1 MMERANVLVVD
12 DELGPR
18 ESMRMILKPLHNVF
32 TAEDG
37 VSAMKTIQQEPID
50 LVTLDLRMPGIDGIE
65 VLKQIKKFNPNIEVI
80 VVTGYG
86 SLKTATEAMK
96 YGVKG
101 YVTKPYNLHE
111 INSLVEKAI
120 EQRRFNLKLRN
131 FFTETVLS
139 GAGNSAETEAVEPLP
154 VNGTNLDD
162 SKTQSNLLEV
172 TETRFR
178 QMKETQE
185 DTARENTVLEEK
197 LIHSER
203 LAMVGLLAAG
213 YAHDINNNLTPMLG
227 NTQLVQNAIQTKY
240 PEHKDLLGRLE
251 TVVQQIDRAGELCR
265 SMLTIS
271 RKNDSKWEP
280 TDAASLIERMISYTE
295 YRVRADGHT
304 VVRDCDPSL
313 PLIFVDPRKIEQ
325 VFLNLM
331 INAFHAM
338 DRGGVLK
345 ITARRVTRDVGDMVR
360 MEFSDNG
367 HGIAEENIREI
378 FNPFFSTRE
387 KDGGTGLGLYISK
400 KIVEQHQGTI
410 DVVSAPQQGTTFI
423 VEFPAVK
430 N

>member
-1 MMERANVLVVD
+1 MTERANVLVVD

-37 VSAMKTIQQEPID
+37 VSALKTIKQEPID

-65 VLKQIKKFNPNIEVI
+65 VLKEIKKYNPNIEVI

-101 YVTKPYNLHE
+101 YVTKPYNLQE
-111 INSLVEKAI
+111 INTLVEKAI

-131 FFTETVLS
+131 FFKETVLS
-139 GAGNSAETEAVEPLP
+139 GAGNGKENGTAETLP
-154 VNGTNLDD
+154 GNGNNLED
-162 SKTQSNLLEV
+162 SKTRSNLLEV
-172 TETRFR
+172 TENKFK
-178 QMKETQE
+178 QLKETQE
-185 DTARENTVLEEK
+185 DTAKENTVLEDK

-213 YAHDINNNLTPMLG
+213 YAHELNNNLTTMLG
-227 NTQLVQNAIQTKY
+227 YTQLVQNAIQAKH
-240 PEHKDLLGRLE
+240 PELKDLLERME
-251 TVVQQIDRAGELCR
+251 TISNQIERASELSR
-265 SMLTIS
+265 SLLTIS
-271 RKNDSKWEP
+271 RKNESKREP
-280 TDAASLIERMISYTE
+280 TDVSKLIERMMTYTE
-295 YRVRADGHT
+295 YRVRTEGFT

-338 DRGGVLK
+338 TRGGVLK
-345 ITARRVTRDVGDMVR
+345 ISARRVTRDVGDMVR
-360 MEFSDNG
+360 VEFADNG
-367 HGIAEENIREI
+367 HGIVEENIREI

-387 KDGGTGLGLYISK
+387 KDGGSGLGLYVSK

-410 DVVSAPQQGTTFI
+410 DVTSNLEQGTTF
-423 VEFPAVK
+423 VLEFPAIK

>member
-1 MMERANVLVVD
+1 MTERANVLVVD

-37 VSAMKTIQQEPID
+37 VSALKTIRQEPID

-65 VLKQIKKFNPNIEVI
+65 VLKEIKKYNPNIEVI

-101 YVTKPYNLHE
+101 YVTKPYNLQE
-111 INSLVEKAI
+111 INTLVEKAI

-131 FFTETVLS
+131 FFKETVLS
-139 GAGNSAETEAVEPLP
+139 GAGNGKENGTAETLP
-154 VNGTNLDD
+154 GNGNNLED
-162 SKTQSNLLEV
+162 SKTRSNLLEV
-172 TETRFR
+172 TENKFK

-185 DTARENTVLEEK
+185 DTAKENSVLEDK

-213 YAHDINNNLTPMLG
+213 YAHELNNNLTTMLG
-227 NTQLVQNAIQTKY
+227 YTQLVQNAIQAKH
-240 PEHKDLLGRLE
+240 PELKDVLERVE
-251 TVVQQIDRAGELCR
+251 TVSHQIDRASELSR
-265 SMLTIS
+265 SLLTIS
-271 RKNDSKWEP
+271 RKNESKREP
-280 TDAASLIERMISYTE
+280 TDVSKLIERMMTYTE
-295 YRVRADGHT
+295 YRIRSEGFT

-313 PLIFVDPRKIEQ
+313 PLMFVDPRKIEQ

-338 DRGGVLK
+338 TRG
-345 ITARRVTRDVGDMVR
+345 
-360 MEFSDNG
+360 EC
-367 HGIAEENIREI
+367 
-378 FNPFFSTRE
+378 
-387 KDGGTGLGLYISK
+387 
-400 KIVEQHQGTI
+400 
-410 DVVSAPQQGTTFI
+410 
-423 VEFPAVK
+423 
-430 N
+430 